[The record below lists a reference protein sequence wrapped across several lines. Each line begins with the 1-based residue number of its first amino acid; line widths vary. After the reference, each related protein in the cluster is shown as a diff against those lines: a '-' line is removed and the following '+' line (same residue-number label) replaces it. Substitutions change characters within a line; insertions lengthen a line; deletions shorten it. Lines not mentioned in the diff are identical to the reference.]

1 MTRMVFAHTKSLICM
16 NTTTKKRSNAAKI
29 GWIRHDLAALKRSY
43 ASAKG
48 WDTRRQGQSIHLT
61 DPWATQQEFYLD
73 RIIVDVI
80 NWMMN

>member
-29 GWIRHDLAALKRSY
+29 GWLRHDLAALKRSY

-48 WDTRRQGQSIHLT
+48 WDTRRQG
-61 DPWATQQEFYLD
+61 
-73 RIIVDVI
+73 
-80 NWMMN
+80 

>member
-1 MTRMVFAHTKSLICM
+1 MISFFYKQLEKNKSKNQSLMTRMVFAHTKSLICM

-48 WDTRRQGQSIHLT
+48 WDTRRQG
-61 DPWATQQEFYLD
+61 
-73 RIIVDVI
+73 
-80 NWMMN
+80 